1 MTSSAVKELNPLM
14 NFVQTKSKGNLQDNL
29 GGNFTDAFSK
39 ASGQQN
45 VAFQSANAVQG
56 STKVQVQNTDKKGLD
71 NDNGA
76 KVNTKEVK
84 SQDISADKKLQET
97 GEELVE
103 KVALGLC
110 METAKF
116 QKVAEELGVTE
127 EEVIAAM
134 EALGLTMTD
143 LLNVD
148 NMTQLVLAI
157 EGEDMLSLMTDEGL
171 YNSLQNILS
180 MVSQATNQLQEELGI
195 TPEELAAMLEEA
207 TAKEELP
214 KDKQELPA
222 QDGVKEQIP
231 EGEEDYTV
239 TVERNG
245 ETVKVSVEVDGNS
258 ETKSEEVT
266 SLKTQPAEEQQTSGK
281 EEGSKKDGAS
291 HRENTQESTQG
302 NLLLENLLNRSNAVK
317 TDMAFE
323 NVMTQQNTEQTQ
335 NIMNQIMDY
344 MRIQVRSDMTQMELQ
359 LNPASL
365 GTVNINITSK
375 AGVITAQFLTQNETV
390 KAAIESQIVQLKN
403 SFEEQGIK
411 VESVEVAVANH
422 SFERNLNGEGSRQQQ
437 SQDGRR
443 KGTRRVNLNG
453 QTLDEEPEPE
463 NEQPVLADGS
473 TVNFTA

>member
-103 KVALGLC
+103 KVA
-110 METAKF
+110 
-116 QKVAEELGVTE
+116 EELGVTE
-127 EEVIAAM
+127 EEVLAAM

-143 LLNVD
+143 LLNAD

-258 ETKSEEVT
+258 ESKSEEVT

-317 TDMAFE
+317 TNMAFE

>member
-29 GGNFTDAFSK
+29 AGNFTDAFSK

-56 STKVQVQNTDKKGLD
+56 STKVQVQNTDKRGLD
-71 NDNGA
+71 NGNGA
-76 KVNTKEVK
+76 KINAKDGK
-84 SQDISADKKLQET
+84 AQNISADKKLQET
-97 GEELVE
+97 GEELV
-103 KVALGLC
+103 G
-110 METAKF
+110 
-116 QKVAEELGVTE
+116 KVAEELGVTE
-127 EEVIAAM
+127 EEVLAAM
-134 EALGLTMTD
+134 EALGFTAVD
-143 LLNVD
+143 LLNGD

-171 YNSLQNILS
+171 YNSLQNLLS
-180 MVSQATNQLQEELGI
+180 MVSEAGNQLQEELGI
-195 TPEELAAMLEEA
+195 TPEELEAMLEQA
-207 TAKEELP
+207 KAKEEQP
-214 KDKQELPA
+214 QEKPELSA
-222 QDGVKEQIP
+222 QDGWKEQLP

-266 SLKTQPAEEQQTSGK
+266 SLKAQPAEEEQQTSGR

-291 HRENTQESTQG
+291 HRENTQETSQG
-302 NLLLENLLNRSNAVK
+302 NLLLENLLNRSNTVK

-422 SFERNLNGEGSRQQQ
+422 SFERNLSGEGNRQQQ
-437 SQDGRR
+437 AQDGRR

-453 QTLDEEPEPE
+453 QTLEEEPEAE
-463 NEQPVLADGS
+463 SEQPVLADGS
-473 TVNFTA
+473 TINFTA

>member
-14 NFVQTKSKGNLQDNL
+14 NFVQTKSKGNLQDDL

-103 KVALGLC
+103 KVA
-110 METAKF
+110 
-116 QKVAEELGVTE
+116 EELGVTE

-143 LLNVD
+143 LLNAD

-258 ETKSEEVT
+258 ESKSEEVT

-291 HRENTQESTQG
+291 HREHTQESTQG

>member
-14 NFVQTKSKGNLQDNL
+14 NFVQTKSKGNLQDDL

-56 STKVQVQNTDKKGLD
+56 STKVQVQNTDKRGLD

-103 KVALGLC
+103 
-110 METAKF
+110 
-116 QKVAEELGVTE
+116 KVAEELGVTE

-258 ETKSEEVT
+258 ESKSEEVT

-291 HRENTQESTQG
+291 HREHTQESTQG

>member
-14 NFVQTKSKGNLQDNL
+14 NFVQTKSKGNLQDDL

-103 KVALGLC
+103 KVA
-110 METAKF
+110 
-116 QKVAEELGVTE
+116 EELGVTE

-143 LLNVD
+143 LLNAD

-258 ETKSEEVT
+258 ESKSEEVT

-281 EEGSKKDGAS
+281 EEG
-291 HRENTQESTQG
+291 
-302 NLLLENLLNRSNAVK
+302 
-317 TDMAFE
+317 
-323 NVMTQQNTEQTQ
+323 
-335 NIMNQIMDY
+335 
-344 MRIQVRSDMTQMELQ
+344 
-359 LNPASL
+359 
-365 GTVNINITSK
+365 
-375 AGVITAQFLTQNETV
+375 
-390 KAAIESQIVQLKN
+390 
-403 SFEEQGIK
+403 
-411 VESVEVAVANH
+411 
-422 SFERNLNGEGSRQQQ
+422 
-437 SQDGRR
+437 
-443 KGTRRVNLNG
+443 
-453 QTLDEEPEPE
+453 
-463 NEQPVLADGS
+463 
-473 TVNFTA
+473 

>member
-29 GGNFTDAFSK
+29 AGNFTDAFSK

-56 STKVQVQNTDKKGLD
+56 STKVQVQNTDKRGLD
-71 NDNGA
+71 NGNGA
-76 KVNTKEVK
+76 KVNAKDGK
-84 SQDISADKKLQET
+84 AQNISADKKLQET
-97 GEELVE
+97 GEELV
-103 KVALGLC
+103 G
-110 METAKF
+110 
-116 QKVAEELGVTE
+116 KVAEELGVTE
-127 EEVIAAM
+127 EEVLAAM
-134 EALGLTMTD
+134 EALGFTAVD
-143 LLNVD
+143 LLNGD

-171 YNSLQNILS
+171 YNSLQNLLS
-180 MVSQATNQLQEELGI
+180 MVSEAGNQLQEELGI
-195 TPEELAAMLEEA
+195 TPEELEAMLEQA
-207 TAKEELP
+207 KAKEEQP
-214 KDKQELPA
+214 QEKPELSA
-222 QDGVKEQIP
+222 QDGWKEQLP

-266 SLKTQPAEEQQTSGK
+266 SLKAQPAEEEQQTSGR

-291 HRENTQESTQG
+291 HRENTQETSQG
-302 NLLLENLLNRSNAVK
+302 NLLLENLLNRSNTVK

-422 SFERNLNGEGSRQQQ
+422 SFERNLSGEGNRQQQ
-437 SQDGRR
+437 AQDGRR

-453 QTLDEEPEPE
+453 QTLEEEPEAE
-463 NEQPVLADGS
+463 SEQPVLADGS
-473 TVNFTA
+473 TINFTA

>member
-56 STKVQVQNTDKKGLD
+56 STKVQVQNTDKRGLD
-71 NDNGA
+71 NDNGS
-76 KVNTKEVK
+76 KVNAKEVK
-84 SQDISADKKLQET
+84 SQDVSADKKLQET

-103 KVALGLC
+103 
-110 METAKF
+110 
-116 QKVAEELGVTE
+116 KVAEELGVTE

-143 LLNVD
+143 LLNAD

-195 TPEELAAMLEEA
+195 TPEELAAMLEET

-258 ETKSEEVT
+258 ESKSEEVT

-291 HRENTQESTQG
+291 HREHTQESTQG

>member
-1 MTSSAVKELNPLM
+1 MTSSAVKELSALM
-14 NFVQTKSKGNLQDNL
+14 NFVQTKSKGNLQDDL

-56 STKVQVQNTDKKGLD
+56 STKVQVQNTDKRGLD
-71 NDNGA
+71 NDNGS
-76 KVNTKEVK
+76 KVNAKEVK
-84 SQDISADKKLQET
+84 SQDVSADKKLQET

-103 KVALGLC
+103 
-110 METAKF
+110 
-116 QKVAEELGVTE
+116 KVAEELGVTE

-258 ETKSEEVT
+258 ESKSEEVT

-291 HRENTQESTQG
+291 HREHTQESTQG

>member
-14 NFVQTKSKGNLQDNL
+14 NFVQTKSKGNLQDDL

-71 NDNGA
+71 NDNGS
-76 KVNTKEVK
+76 KVNAKEVK
-84 SQDISADKKLQET
+84 SQDVSADKKLQET

-103 KVALGLC
+103 
-110 METAKF
+110 
-116 QKVAEELGVTE
+116 KVAEELGVTE

-134 EALGLTMTD
+134 EALGLTMID
-143 LLNVD
+143 LLNAD

-258 ETKSEEVT
+258 ESKSEEVT

-291 HRENTQESTQG
+291 HREHTQESTQG

>member
-14 NFVQTKSKGNLQDNL
+14 NFVQTKSKGNLQDDL

-56 STKVQVQNTDKKGLD
+56 STKVQVQNTDKRGLD

-103 KVALGLC
+103 KVA
-110 METAKF
+110 
-116 QKVAEELGVTE
+116 EELGVTE
-127 EEVIAAM
+127 EEVLAAM

-143 LLNVD
+143 LLNAD

-258 ETKSEEVT
+258 ESKSEEVT

-291 HRENTQESTQG
+291 HREHTQESTQG

>member
-14 NFVQTKSKGNLQDNL
+14 NFVQTKSKGNLQDDL

-71 NDNGA
+71 NDNGS
-76 KVNTKEVK
+76 KVNAKEVK
-84 SQDISADKKLQET
+84 SQDVSADKKLQET

-103 KVALGLC
+103 
-110 METAKF
+110 
-116 QKVAEELGVTE
+116 KVAEELGVTE

-195 TPEELAAMLEEA
+195 TPEELAAMLEET

-258 ETKSEEVT
+258 ESKSEEVT

-291 HRENTQESTQG
+291 HREHTQESTQG

>member
-14 NFVQTKSKGNLQDNL
+14 NFVQTKSKGNLQDDL

-39 ASGQQN
+39 SSGQQN

-56 STKVQVQNTDKKGLD
+56 STKVQVQNTDKRGLD
-71 NDNGA
+71 NDNGS
-76 KVNTKEVK
+76 KVNAKEVK
-84 SQDISADKKLQET
+84 SQDVSADKKLQET

-103 KVALGLC
+103 KVA
-110 METAKF
+110 
-116 QKVAEELGVTE
+116 EELGVTE
-127 EEVIAAM
+127 EEVLAAM

-258 ETKSEEVT
+258 ESKSEEVT

-291 HRENTQESTQG
+291 HREHTQESTQG

>member
-103 KVALGLC
+103 KVA
-110 METAKF
+110 
-116 QKVAEELGVTE
+116 EELGVTE

-143 LLNVD
+143 LLNAD

-258 ETKSEEVT
+258 ESKSEEVT

-291 HRENTQESTQG
+291 HREHTQESTQG

>member
-14 NFVQTKSKGNLQDNL
+14 NFVQTKSKGNLQDDL

-45 VAFQSANAVQG
+45 VAFQSVNAVQG
-56 STKVQVQNTDKKGLD
+56 STKVQVQNTDKRGLD
-71 NDNGA
+71 NDNGS
-76 KVNTKEVK
+76 KVNAKEVK
-84 SQDISADKKLQET
+84 SQDVSADKKLQET

-103 KVALGLC
+103 
-110 METAKF
+110 
-116 QKVAEELGVTE
+116 KVAEELGVTE

-258 ETKSEEVT
+258 ESKSEEVT

-291 HRENTQESTQG
+291 HREHTQESTQG

>member
-14 NFVQTKSKGNLQDNL
+14 NFVQTKSKGNLQDDL

-84 SQDISADKKLQET
+84 SQDVSADKKLQET

-103 KVALGLC
+103 
-110 METAKF
+110 
-116 QKVAEELGVTE
+116 KVAEELGVTE

-258 ETKSEEVT
+258 ESKSEEVT

-291 HRENTQESTQG
+291 HREHTQESTQG

>member
-14 NFVQTKSKGNLQDNL
+14 NFVQTKSKGNLQDDL

-103 KVALGLC
+103 KVA
-110 METAKF
+110 
-116 QKVAEELGVTE
+116 EELGVTE
-127 EEVIAAM
+127 EEVLAAM

-143 LLNVD
+143 LLNAD

-258 ETKSEEVT
+258 ESKSEEVT

-291 HRENTQESTQG
+291 HREHTQESTQG